1 MSKSI
6 KFISVILS
14 VMLVFSSAFVAE
26 AKSVSEYEKEK
37 DRIEQNLKKSEKELS
52 ALKKKKGSMEEYVKV
67 LQGKI
72 TLLQDR
78 VSSIEKQKAAL
89 QTEINA
95 IEEKIKK
102 TIGEIEEFKKEI
114 EVKQKEFEKIYDVY
128 CQRLR
133 AMYIS
138 GHVSTLEVLLDSE
151 DMSSILTRAEMVKSV
166 SAQDSETLDK
176 LMTKM
181 KEIQKQKQALQDK
194 KDELDKDKE
203 NLDSRKS
210 KLQASIDE
218 INKSKSELKSE
229 ISECNSAIVE
239 LSKTSNSIMEKI
251 DEDQDKI
258 NQLED
263 EIKNAS
269 NSGGSNSGSHNPGTG
284 VLGYP
289 TNYRSISAGYP
300 NYPSGRYHGGVDFPC
315 PVGTNVYASDSGTVA
330 MVKYLNYSY
339 GFHILINHGN
349 GLSTL
354 YAHNSKILVSVGQN
368 VSKGQKIAESGE
380 TGNATGPH
388 CHFEV
393 RLNGNRVNPMNYL
406 R

>member
-14 VMLVFSSAFVAE
+14 VVFVFSSAFVAE
-26 AKSVSEYEKEK
+26 AKSSAEAEKEK
-37 DRIEQNLKKSEKELS
+37 IEDRLEKSEKQLS

-78 VSSIEKQKAAL
+78 VGSIEKQKAEL

-102 TIGEIEEFKKEI
+102 TVVEIEESKKEI
-114 EVKQKEFEKIYDVY
+114 EAKQKDFEKIYEVY

-138 GHVSTLEVLLDSE
+138 GHVSTLEVLLDSD

-166 SAQDSETLDK
+166 SAQDKSTLDK
-176 LMTKM
+176 LMKKM
-181 KEIQKQKQALQDK
+181 KEIQKQKQVLQDK
-194 KDELDKDKE
+194 KTELDTDKE
-203 NLDSRKS
+203 NLNGRKT
-210 KLQASIDE
+210 KLQESINE
-218 INKSKSELKSE
+218 INESKSELKSE
-229 ISECNSAIVE
+229 ISECNAAIVE

-258 NQLED
+258 KQLED
-263 EIKNAS
+263 EIKHA
-269 NSGGSNSGSHNPGTG
+269 SGGGTHNPGTG

-315 PVGTNVYASDSGTVA
+315 PVGSNVYASDSGTVV

-339 GFHILINHGN
+339 GFHILINHGK

-368 VSKGQKIAESGE
+368 VSKGQKIAESGQ

>member
-1 MSKSI
+1 MSKTI

-14 VMLVFSSAFVAE
+14 VVLVFSSAFVAE
-26 AKSVSEYEKEK
+26 AKTAAEYEKEK
-37 DRIEQNLKKSEKELS
+37 DRIEQNLKKYEKELS
-52 ALKKKKGSMEEYVKV
+52 TLKNKKGSLEEYVHK

-78 VSSIEKQKAAL
+78 VNSIEKQKSAL

-102 TIGEIEEFKKEI
+102 TTAEIEESKKEI
-114 EVKQKEFEKIYDVY
+114 EKKQKEFEKIYEVY

-138 GHVSTLEVLLDSE
+138 GHVSTLEVLLDSD

-166 SAQDSETLDK
+166 SSQDKKTLDK
-176 LMTKM
+176 LMQKM
-181 KEIQKQKQALQDK
+181 KEIQQQKQTLQDK

-203 NLDSRKS
+203 NLDGRKA
-210 KLQASIDE
+210 KLQESIDE

-229 ISECNSAIVE
+229 VAECNSAIVE

-251 DEDQDKI
+251 DENQDKI
-258 NQLED
+258 KELED
-263 EIKNAS
+263 EIKHA
-269 NSGGSNSGSHNPGTG
+269 SGGGTHNPGTG

-315 PVGTNVYASDSGTVA
+315 PVGSNVYASDSGTVV

-339 GFHILINHGN
+339 GFHILINHGK